1 MNALPCPDAPPDCI
15 LLNVAIILVNYKHP
29 AKTLQCLDSL
39 KTLQGIS
46 AEATPT
52 IVVVD
57 NASGDNSIPLFSAA
71 RLNPDNLPFQ
81 LLENHDN
88 VGFSGGVNTGLQAV
102 LKNPDI
108 HYVWL
113 LNNDTTVQSDTLHAL
128 LMEARRSGGIVGSQL
143 RYPDGRFQ
151 QAGMALNLWRAS
163 AKGLPEPR
171 RVAPYPVDAISG
183 ASMLIPVTVLKKIG
197 LLDEQYF
204 LYFEDIAYCLKARR
218 AGFQVML
225 APASIV
231 FHVESA
237 STGKGSLLASYY
249 SWRNR
254 LLLVEQLGT
263 PLQKCTSQLYTQ
275 LRLFRSRLKA
285 CLPGGSSKSG
295 FLSVHQLAVSDY
307 LANVSGR
314 CPHVLTL

>member
-1 MNALPCPDAPPDCI
+1 MNALLCQHAPPDGT
-15 LLNVAIILVNYKHP
+15 LLNVAIILVNYKQP

-39 KTLQGIS
+39 KTLQGLS
-46 AEATPT
+46 AQAAPA
-52 IVVVD
+52 IIVVD
-57 NASGDNSIPLFSAA
+57 NASGDNSISLFNAA
-71 RLNPDNLPFQ
+71 QLNPQGLPFQ
-81 LLENHDN
+81 LLQNHENL
-88 VGFSGGVNTGLQAV
+88 GFSGGVNTGLQVV

-113 LNNDTTVQSDTLHAL
+113 LNNDTTVAPDTLAVL
-128 LMEARRSGGIVGSQL
+128 LNESCRTGGIVGSQL
-143 RYPDGRFQ
+143 RYPEGRFQ
-151 QAGMALNLWRAS
+151 QAGMVINLWRAA
-163 AKGLPEPR
+163 AKGLPEPS

-197 LLDEQYF
+197 LLDAHYF

-218 AGFQVML
+218 AGFQVTL

-254 LLLVEQLGT
+254 LLLVEQFGS
-263 PLQKCTSQLYTQ
+263 PLQKITSLLYTQ
-275 LRLFRSRLKA
+275 FRLFRSRLKA
-285 CLPGGSSKSG
+285 WLPGGFSKSR
-295 FLSVHQLAVSDY
+295 FLTVHQLAVSDY
-307 LANVSGR
+307 RARVSGP